1 MNFTV
6 DELCR
11 SKTAQ
16 RRGIDN
22 TPTPSIRVNLEKLIA
37 NVLQPLRDKYGKPI
51 IVDSGYRCPKLNQAV
66 GGAKTSQHL
75 YGQAADIHS
84 VSDSVK
90 DNKELFDLAK
100 QMIENKEIIVG
111 QLINEYNY
119 NWVHISIPDGKHKNQ
134 ILAIK

>member
-51 IVDSGYRCPKLNQAV
+51 IVDSGYRCPKLNQVV

-75 YGQAADIHS
+75 YGQAADIHT

-100 QMIENKEIIVG
+100 QMIENKEIVVG

>member
-22 TPTPSIRVNLEKLIA
+22 TPTPSIRVNLEKLIV

-51 IVDSGYRCPKLNQAV
+51 IVDSGYRCPKLNQVV

-75 YGQAADIHS
+75 YGQAADIHT

-100 QMIENKEIIVG
+100 QMIENKEIVVG

>member
-51 IVDSGYRCPKLNQAV
+51 IVDSGYRCPKLNQVV

-75 YGQAADIHS
+75 FGQAADIHT

>member
-51 IVDSGYRCPKLNQAV
+51 IVDSGYRCPKLNTAV

-75 YGQAADIHS
+75 YGQAADIRT
-84 VSDSVK
+84 VSDTVT
-90 DNKELFDLAK
+90 DNKRLFDTAK
-100 QMIENKEIIVG
+100 KMINDKEIIVG

-119 NWVHISIPDGKHKNQ
+119 NWVHISIPDERHKNQ
-134 ILAIK
+134 IIAIK

>member
-16 RRGIDN
+16 RRGINN

-75 YGQAADIHS
+75 YGQAADIHT

-100 QMIENKEIIVG
+100 QMIENKEIVVG
-111 QLINEYNY
+111 
-119 NWVHISIPDGKHKNQ
+119 
-134 ILAIK
+134 

>member
-1 MNFTV
+1 METKLAIN
-6 DELCR
+6 
-11 SKTAQ
+11 
-16 RRGIDN
+16 I
-22 TPTPSIRVNLEKLIA
+22 LEKTFK
-37 NVLQPLRDKYGKPI
+37 QKF
-51 IVDSGYRCPKLNQAV
+51 
-66 GGAKTSQHL
+66 
-75 YGQAADIHS
+75 DIERFEYFLTELFND
-84 VSDSVK
+84 VVINTVEEKQFVK

>member
-51 IVDSGYRCPKLNQAV
+51 IVDSGYRCPKLNQTV

-75 YGQAADIHS
+75 YGQAVDIHS
-84 VSDSVK
+84 ISDSVK

-100 QMIENKEIIVG
+100 QMIENKEIVVG

>member
-75 YGQAADIHS
+75 YGQAADIRT
-84 VSDSVK
+84 VSDTVT
-90 DNKELFDLAK
+90 DNKRLFDTAK
-100 QMIENKEIIVG
+100 KMIDDKEIIVG

>member
-51 IVDSGYRCPKLNQAV
+51 IVDSGYRCPKLNQVV

-75 YGQAADIHS
+75 FGQAADIHT

-100 QMIENKEIIVG
+100 QMIENKEIVVG

>member
-75 YGQAADIHS
+75 YGQAVDIHS

-119 NWVHISIPDGKHKNQ
+119 NWIHISIPDGN
-134 ILAIK
+134 IKTKFQQ

>member
-51 IVDSGYRCPKLNQAV
+51 IVDSGYRCPKLNTAV
-66 GGAKTSQHL
+66 GGAKISQHL
-75 YGQAADIHS
+75 YGQAADIRT
-84 VSDSVK
+84 VSDTVT
-90 DNKELFDLAK
+90 DNKRLFDTAK
-100 QMIENKEIIVG
+100 KMIDDKEIIVG

-119 NWVHISIPDGKHKNQ
+119 NWVHISIPDERHKNQ
-134 ILAIK
+134 IIAIK